1 MKAVMSRILDPEI
14 SLRKRLFQLLSTI
27 ALVEYCI
34 VTVYNLVSGSS
45 TTQIVIML
53 IGTILF
59 AATVAFTFRSGHIR
73 VGSTISGL
81 LYFCI
86 YPLTFFSAGG
96 MYGGAPPVFA
106 FALVYVFLVTEKWE
120 RWPSAFWAA
129 PSASGWPISIRK
141 C

>member
-1 MKAVMSRILDPEI
+1 MTEMKAVMSRILDPEI

-59 AATVAFTFRSGHIR
+59 AATVAFTFRSGH
-73 VGSTISGL
+73 
-81 LYFCI
+81 
-86 YPLTFFSAGG
+86 
-96 MYGGAPPVFA
+96 
-106 FALVYVFLVTEKWE
+106 
-120 RWPSAFWAA
+120 FW
-129 PSASGWPISIRK
+129 
-141 C
+141 